1 LWEKIIK
8 KGRIT
13 VPVVP
18 VRVSAENLL
27 GLPEILLLSM
37 EVRLVDYLVD
47 VDVLL
52 EELVEAIGGADVSQ
66 FLMVSIKQSWL
77 PEGRNVAVTSP
88 GSCHHHCP
96 AASPPPPS
104 AGPSSSAVSQR
115 FLLSL
120 MANLFLLLVVALNR
134 SSLESRCP
142 TSPLC

>member
-1 LWEKIIK
+1 
-8 KGRIT
+8 
-13 VPVVP
+13 
-18 VRVSAENLL
+18 
-27 GLPEILLLSM
+27 M
-37 EVRLVDYLVD
+37 EVRLVNYLVD

-52 EELVEAIGGADVSQ
+52 EELVEALGRADASQLFLVS
-66 FLMVSIKQSWL
+66 SKESWL

-104 AGPSSSAVSQR
+104 AGPSSSAVSQC

-134 SSLESRCP
+134 SCLESRCP
-142 TSPLC
+142 TSPLR

>member
-1 LWEKIIK
+1 
-8 KGRIT
+8 
-13 VPVVP
+13 
-18 VRVSAENLL
+18 
-27 GLPEILLLSM
+27 M

-52 EELVEAIGGADVSQ
+52 EELVEAIGRADASQ
-66 FLMVSIKQSWL
+66 LLMVSIKESWL
-77 PEGRNVAVTSP
+77 PEGRNIAVTSP
-88 GSCHHHCP
+88 GSFHHHCP

-104 AGPSSSAVSQR
+104 AGPSSSAVSQC

-142 TSPLC
+142 TSPLR